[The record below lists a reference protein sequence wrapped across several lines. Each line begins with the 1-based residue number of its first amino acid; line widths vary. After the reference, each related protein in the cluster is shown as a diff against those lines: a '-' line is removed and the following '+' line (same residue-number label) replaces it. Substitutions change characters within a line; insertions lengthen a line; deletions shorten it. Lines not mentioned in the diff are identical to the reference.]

1 MKGDLTLN
9 DLVGGQNLTVE
20 IIAIGGYEEVGKNM
34 TAVKVNEDVIIFDMG
49 IHLDRINIHE
59 DTDIDRMHSLDLIER
74 GVIPD
79 DTLMKEVDGKVKAI
93 VFSHGHLD
101 HIGAVAKL
109 AHRYD
114 APLIGTPY
122 TMALVKKQIKGER
135 KFKVNNP
142 IRILNPG
149 SKLKLSKDITLEFVQ
164 TTHSIPQAV
173 TPVLHTPDGIIVYAL
188 DFKFDNHQ
196 KVSPPPDYERFKQ
209 LGKKGVLA
217 LIVETTNA
225 ANYDQVK
232 TYSERVPRIVLEDLM
247 REPLKENKG
256 MIVTTF
262 SSHIERIQ
270 TIADIA
276 KKSDREILFLGRSME
291 RFLGIAE
298 KLGILKLPKNASVH
312 GSPKAVNRALIKAN
326 KNRSKYLLVTTGH
339 QGEPDALLPRIASG
353 KTPFTVKKGDNII
366 ISAPIIP
373 NPTNAANRHIMEAK
387 LKASGA
393 RIYANAHVSGHAG
406 REDHR
411 EFLRM
416 LKPSHIIPAHGDL
429 NMLVAY
435 GQLAE
440 EEGYRIGSN
449 VHILRNAQAQVFND
463 FD

>member
-1 MKGDLTLN
+1 
-9 DLVGGQNLTVE
+9 
-20 IIAIGGYEEVGKNM
+20 
-34 TAVKVNEDVIIFDMG
+34 
-49 IHLDRINIHE
+49 
-59 DTDIDRMHSLDLIER
+59 
-74 GVIPD
+74 
-79 DTLMKEVDGKVKAI
+79 
-93 VFSHGHLD
+93 
-101 HIGAVAKL
+101 
-109 AHRYD
+109 
-114 APLIGTPY
+114 
-122 TMALVKKQIKGER
+122 
-135 KFKVNNP
+135 
-142 IRILNPG
+142 
-149 SKLKLSKDITLEFVQ
+149 
-164 TTHSIPQAV
+164 
-173 TPVLHTPDGIIVYAL
+173 HTPDGIIVYAL

-312 GSPKAVNRALIKAN
+312 GSPKAVNRALMKAN